1 MSERLIDI
9 EDGLIKPLLAFL
21 LKDKT
26 TGENIIWA
34 TDTHSNFMD
43 EKDILM
49 HSEMIRPRAEK
60 TSGEQKTRTKK
71 KAEVFT
77 PTWVCNR
84 MNDNIDKSSKTK
96 TWKEY
101 VDLKVLEITCG
112 EAPFL
117 VSRYD
122 TVTGKPISLKDRAGL
137 LDRKLKAVSEN
148 AGTYDEWIEWAIRAF
163 ESSYGYEYQGD
174 NLLIARINLLLTFID
189 YYKDRWEKKP
199 VEKLLRQITNKIVW
213 NIWQMDGLKDTVP
226 LGKPYEEYKQL
237 SLFDTDDIAGKRSE
251 WEENKSV
258 PCRIYDWRKGRS
270 IIFMKLK
277 EIYL

>member
-1 MSERLIDI
+1 MGERLINV
-9 EDGLIKPLLAFL
+9 EDDLIKPLLSLL

-34 TDTHSNFMD
+34 TDTHSGFMD
-43 EKDILM
+43 EKDILL

-60 TSGEQKTRTKK
+60 SLDEQAARTKK

-84 MNDNIDKSSKTK
+84 MNDNIDKAAKRK

-101 VDLKVLEITCG
+101 VDSRVLEITCG

-117 VSRYD
+117 VQRYD
-122 TVTGKPISLKDRAGL
+122 TVTGEPISLKDRAGL

-148 AGTYDEWIEWAIRAF
+148 TGTYNEWLEWAIRAF

-174 NLLIARINLLLTFID
+174 NLLIARINLLLTFAD
-189 YYKDRWEKKP
+189 YYKDRWEEEPGKR
-199 VEKLLRQITNKIVW
+199 LLRRIANRIVW
-213 NIWQMDGLKDTVP
+213 NVWQMDGLQGTIP
-226 LGKPYEEYKQL
+226 LEESK
-237 SLFDTDDIAGKRSE
+237 
-251 WEENKSV
+251 
-258 PCRIYDWRKGRS
+258 CRIRDWRKHKTVV
-270 IIFMKLK
+270 FM
-277 EIYL
+277 EEQ

>member
-1 MSERLIDI
+1 MSGRLINV
-9 EDGLIKPLLAFL
+9 EDGLIKPMLSLL

-34 TDTHSNFMD
+34 TDTHSDFEEKDHMN
-43 EKDILM
+43 EKDILL
-49 HSEMIRPRAEK
+49 HGEMIRPRVEK
-60 TSGEQKTRTKK
+60 SLDEQKTRTKK

-122 TVTGKPISLKDRAGL
+122 TVTGEPIPLKDRTGL
-137 LDRKLKAVSEN
+137 LDRKLKAVNEN
-148 AGTYDEWIEWAIRAF
+148 AHVKEEWLEWAVRAF
-163 ESSYGYEYQGD
+163 EASYGYEYQGD
-174 NLLIARINLLLTFID
+174 NLLIARINLLLTFAD
-189 YYKDRWEKKP
+189 YYKDYWGEEPDKR
-199 VEKLLRQITNKIVW
+199 LLRLIANRIVW
-213 NIWQMDGLKDTVP
+213 NVWQMDGLKNTIP
-226 LGKPYEEYKQL
+226 
-237 SLFDTDDIAGKRSE
+237 FR
-251 WEENKSV
+251 ENR
-258 PCRIYDWRKGRS
+258 CRIRDWCKHKTV
-270 IIFMKLK
+270 IFM
-277 EIYL
+277 EEQ

>member
-1 MSERLIDI
+1 MIKRLINI
-9 EDGLIKPLLAFL
+9 EDDLIKPLLSLL

-34 TDTHSNFMD
+34 TDTYSDFK
-43 EKDILM
+43 EKDHMNEEDILL
-49 HSEMIRPRAEK
+49 HSEMIRPRVEK
-60 TSGEQKTRTKK
+60 SLDEQKSRTKK

-101 VDLKVLEITCG
+101 VDLRVLEITCG

-122 TVTGKPISLKDRAGL
+122 TVTGEPIPLTDREGL
-137 LDRKLKAVSEN
+137 LDRKLKVVNEN
-148 AGTYDEWIEWAIRAF
+148 TCTRKEWVEWAIRAF

-174 NLLIARINLLLTFID
+174 NLLIARINLLLTFVD
-189 YYKDRWEKKP
+189 YYKGRWGEDPDKR
-199 VEKLLRQITNKIVW
+199 LLRRIANKITW
-213 NIWQMDGLKDTVP
+213 NVWQMDGLKSTVP
-226 LGKPYEEYKQL
+226 FRE
-237 SLFDTDDIAGKRSE
+237 DR
-251 WEENKSV
+251 
-258 PCRIYDWRKGRS
+258 CRIRDWRRHKT
-270 IIFMKLK
+270 IVFMS
-277 EIYL
+277 

>member
-9 EDGLIKPLLAFL
+9 EDGLIKPLLALL

-34 TDTHSNFMD
+34 TDTHPDFMD
-43 EKDILM
+43 EKDILL
-49 HSEMIRPRAEK
+49 HSEMIRPRVEK
-60 TSGEQKTRTKK
+60 SLDEQKTRTKK

-84 MNDNIDKSSKTK
+84 MNDNLDKNGKAK

-101 VDLKVLEITCG
+101 VDSRVLEITCG

-122 TVTGKPISLKDRAGL
+122 TVTGKPIPLKDRAGL
-137 LDRKLKAVSEN
+137 LDRKLKVVSKNTNTKE
-148 AGTYDEWIEWAIRAF
+148 EWVEWAIRAF

-174 NLLIARINLLLTFID
+174 NLLIARINLLLTFVD
-189 YYKDRWEKKP
+189 YYKDCWGEEPDKR
-199 VEKLLRQITNKIVW
+199 LLRRIANKIVW
-213 NIWQMDGLKDTVP
+213 NIWQMDGLKNTIPFRED
-226 LGKPYEEYKQL
+226 
-237 SLFDTDDIAGKRSE
+237 R
-251 WEENKSV
+251 
-258 PCRIYDWRKGRS
+258 CRICDWRKHKTV
-270 IIFMKLK
+270 IFMD
-277 EIYL
+277 EQ